1 VPELMASSK
10 DLFMRYAPAA
20 AAISLLVAVSAS
32 VGSAGVEQADPRA
45 AALMVQAQDAL
56 DAGQPQRAVD
66 ALEAAFAVDPQYTP
80 ILVAL
85 AEASRR
91 EGLQGK
97 AIRYYREALT
107 RDPGNYAAISG
118 EGAAMVEKGAIDRA
132 QRNLAQLESLCGSS
146 CPETRTLAT
155 AIAQG
160 PKNSKVLTAE
170 AVMPDAVVTQ
180 NLSGEAQISSANSA
194 TTAR

>member
-1 VPELMASSK
+1 MVTTVPDLMASSK

-32 VGSAGVEQADPRA
+32 VGSAQVEQADPRA

-56 DAGQPQRAVD
+56 DAGQPQRAID

-97 AIRYYREALT
+97 AIRYYREALD
-107 RDPGNYAAISG
+107 RDPRNLAAIAG
-118 EGAAMVEKGAIDRA
+118 EGAAMVEKGAVERA
-132 QRNLAQLESLCGSS
+132 RRNLAQLESLCGSS
-146 CPETRTLAT
+146 CPQTEELAR

-160 PKNSKVLTAE
+160 PKDKTVLTAE
-170 AVMPDAVVTQ
+170 AVMPDAMVTQ
-180 NLSGEAQISSANSA
+180 NLSAEN
-194 TTAR
+194 